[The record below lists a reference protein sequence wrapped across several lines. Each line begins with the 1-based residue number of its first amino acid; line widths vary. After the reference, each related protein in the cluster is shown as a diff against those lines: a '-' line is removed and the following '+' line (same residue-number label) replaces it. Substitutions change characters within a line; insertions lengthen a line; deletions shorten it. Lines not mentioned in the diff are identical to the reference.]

1 MGGCRFWLTAL
12 AIAALG
18 GCTPVYVNS
27 SGPDEYVVRGTSP
40 YGLYG
45 GLVDLTPAEGAIARE
60 ASAFCPQGYDKTVE
74 SGYTLADG
82 RYVDWHIKCH
92 KAAASN

>member
-1 MGGCRFWLTAL
+1 MTGRRLLLAL

-18 GCTPVYVNS
+18 GCTPVYVTM

-45 GLVDLTPAEGAIARE
+45 GLVDVAPSESAIAKQ
-60 ASAFCPQGYDKTVE
+60 ASAFCPEGYDKTVE

-82 RYVDWHIKCH
+82 RYEDWHVKCRK
-92 KAAASN
+92 KAASS